1 MYRMHIEKKEDVAMT
16 QDRPEEILAREE
28 EDDHDL
34 LTYGEVGARISE
46 EVAAQRER
54 VSVLEGRA
62 GAGEDVAEPLA
73 LAQRRLD
80 LLLDAASRNSR
91 QPINDANF
99 ERFFGYQGKA
109 RRNT

>member
-1 MYRMHIEKKEDVAMT
+1 MSIEKKVIVMT
-16 QDRPEEILAREE
+16 EHQPEEILARED

-34 LTYGEVGARISE
+34 LTYGEVRARISE
-46 EVAAQRER
+46 ELAAQRAR
-54 VSVLEGRA
+54 VAELEGRA
-62 GAGEDVAEPLA
+62 QAGEDVAEVLSAANHRLA
-73 LAQRRLD
+73 LLV
-80 LLLDAASRNSR
+80 DAASRNSR